1 MPRKAKKLYD
11 YIDRSA
17 IARLAGEPLLSSMP
31 MEGNVSGH
39 HRSNHKGSS
48 VEFAEYRE
56 YTPGE
61 DPRRMDWRVL
71 GRTDRYFLKEFE
83 AETNLRCHCVLDSS
97 GSMGFGEPENK
108 LEFGK
113 RLIGTL
119 TYLHLRQGDAVGL
132 EVPTSKSGMPLPA
145 RRNPSQLQAVLEI
158 LGKTKAKGAD
168 PFASKLHHLA
178 EGTRMRALVLL
189 VSDFLEEPNDLA
201 HAIHHLRDRKHELVL
216 FHVMDR
222 QEIDFPFDRPTR
234 FLDLE
239 GGSPTLTEPSE
250 IRRQYLEQLEA
261 HSYAL
266 RKVCAETQ
274 SGYHLIV
281 TDEGIANALSG
292 FSSERTRT

>member
-17 IARLAGEPLLSSMP
+17 LARLAGEPLLSSMP

-113 RLIGTL
+113 KLIGTL
-119 TYLHLRQGDAVGL
+119 TYLYLRQGDAVGL
-132 EVPTSKSGMPLPA
+132 EVPTGKSGVHLPA

-158 LGKTKAKGAD
+158 LGKTKARGSN

-178 EGTRMRALVLL
+178 EGTSMRALVLL
-189 VSDFLEEPNDLA
+189 VSDFLEEPDDLA

-239 GGSPTLTEPSE
+239 GGSPTLTEPSV
-250 IRRQYLEQLEA
+250 IRRQYLEQLET
-261 HSYAL
+261 HSSAL

-274 SGYHLIV
+274 SSYHQLV
-281 TDEGIANALSG
+281 TDEGVAKALSG

>member
-17 IARLAGEPLLSSMP
+17 LARLAGEPLLSSMP

-113 RLIGTL
+113 KLISTL
-119 TYLHLRQGDAVGL
+119 TYLYLRQGDAVGL
-132 EVPTSKSGMPLPA
+132 EVPTGKSGMHLPA
-145 RRNPSQLQAVLEI
+145 RRNPSQLHAVLEI
-158 LGKTKAKGAD
+158 LGKTKAKGSD
-168 PFASKLHHLA
+168 PFSPKMHHLA

-189 VSDFLEEPNDLA
+189 VSDFLEEPDDLA

-239 GGSPTLTEPSE
+239 GGSPTLTEPSV

-261 HSYAL
+261 HSSTL

-274 SGYHLIV
+274 SGYHQIV
-281 TDEGIANALSG
+281 TDEGVVKALSG
-292 FSSERTRT
+292 FSSERTRS

>member
-31 MEGNVSGH
+31 MEGSVSGH

-83 AETNLRCHCVLDSS
+83 AETNLRCHCILDAS

-113 RLIGTL
+113 RLIATL
-119 TYLHLRQGDAVGL
+119 TYLYLRQGDAVGL
-132 EVPTSKSGMPLPA
+132 EVPTSKSGPA
-145 RRNPSQLQAVLEI
+145 TRP
-158 LGKTKAKGAD
+158 
-168 PFASKLHHLA
+168 A
-178 EGTRMRALVLL
+178 E
-189 VSDFLEEPNDLA
+189 P
-201 HAIHHLRDRKHELVL
+201 
-216 FHVMDR
+216 
-222 QEIDFPFDRPTR
+222 
-234 FLDLE
+234 
-239 GGSPTLTEPSE
+239 GS
-250 IRRQYLEQLEA
+250 
-261 HSYAL
+261 
-266 RKVCAETQ
+266 
-274 SGYHLIV
+274 
-281 TDEGIANALSG
+281 IASG
-292 FSSERTRT
+292 FGNPWKNESQGSGSICLKTAPLGRRDKDAGIGSFGLGLPGRTQ